1 MLRLVWRNFGQQR
14 GSRLK
19 REQTLAIGLLSLL
32 LSACDDP
39 ASQQI
44 GVISTSDAQQE
55 QVTRDLAQDVIRALH
70 LRWQEQTG
78 VMTKSVEDFCAG
90 LSSLKDARFGFSQAA
105 DAWSFLQPVLIGPL
119 AEHNL
124 AWRVQFWPDK
134 KNLVGRQVEQL
145 LKKNPAPD
153 VATLEKSS
161 VVIQGLSA
169 AEYILFDPS
178 IDLAERATQSR
189 YCPLLQSI
197 AQNQQ
202 NLAGSVL
209 AQLDAKDGLLTAFAA
224 FPNERYADP
233 MEAISELMRVN
244 VTALDSLK
252 KKLGTPLGRLNKGNL
267 QPMQAEFWRSDLGLA
282 SISATLSASLALWQG
297 NTHLGLRDLLKGS
310 EHEALI
316 PRIDAAFADVKQ
328 DLGAGGLG
336 NALKDEAGRAQLNK
350 LYDSLNRLHR
360 LHQQEL
366 VTALGIQLGFNASD
380 GD

>member
-1 MLRLVWRNFGQQR
+1 MFTRL
-14 GSRLK
+14 L
-19 REQTLAIGLLSLL
+19 TIGLLGLL

-39 ASQQI
+39 SSQQI
-44 GVISTSDAQQE
+44 GVISTPAVQQE
-55 QVTRDLAQDVIRALH
+55 QVTADLAKDVIRGLH
-70 LRWQEQTG
+70 LHWQDKTG
-78 VMTKSVEDFCAG
+78 LMAKNAGAFCSSAG
-90 LSSLKDARFGFSQAA
+90 SLEGARQGFTEAA
-105 DAWSFLQPVLIGPL
+105 DAFSFLQPVLIGSL

-161 VVIQGLSA
+161 VVVQGLSA

-178 IDLAERATQSR
+178 INLEDSAVKSR

-202 NLAGSVL
+202 NLSANVL
-209 AQLDAKDGLLTAFAA
+209 AQLDAKEGLLAAFSA
-224 FPNERYADP
+224 FPNERYDEP
-233 MEAISELMRVN
+233 LEAISELMRVN

-267 QPMQAEFWRSDLGLA
+267 QPMQAEFWRSDLGLS
-282 SISATLSASLALWQG
+282 SISATIAASQALWEG
-297 NTHLGLRDLLKGS
+297 NRGLGLRDLLKGS

-316 PRIDAAFADVKQ
+316 PRIDQAFAQANQDVV
-328 DLGAGGLG
+328 AGGVPPKL
-336 NALKDEAGRAQLNK
+336 AKELKDEAGRARLDK
-350 LYDSLNRLHR
+350 LYESLNRLHR

-366 VTALGIQLGFNASD
+366 VTALGIQLGFNAND

>member
-1 MLRLVWRNFGQQR
+1 MFTRL
-14 GSRLK
+14 L
-19 REQTLAIGLLSLL
+19 TIGLFALL
-32 LSACDDP
+32 LSACDEKP
-39 ASQQI
+39 SEQI
-44 GVISTSDAQQE
+44 QLISTPAAQQE
-55 QVTRDLAQDVIRALH
+55 QVTRDLAKDVIRSLH
-70 LRWQEQTG
+70 LHWQDKTG
-78 VMTKSVEDFCAG
+78 VMAKSVGAFCGGAG
-90 LSSLKDARFGFSQAA
+90 SLEGARQGFTEAA
-105 DAWSFLQPVLIGPL
+105 DAFSFLQPVLIGPL

-145 LKKNPAPD
+145 LKKNSAPD

-161 VVIQGLSA
+161 VVVQGLSA

-178 IDLAERATQSR
+178 INLEDSAVKSR

-202 NLAGSVL
+202 NLADSVL
-209 AQLDAKDGLLTAFAA
+209 AQLDSKDGLLAAFNT

-267 QPMQAEFWRSDLGLA
+267 QPMQAEFWRSDLGLS
-282 SISATLSASLALWQG
+282 SISATLAASQALWEG
-297 NTHLGLRDLLKGS
+297 NRGLGLRDLLKGS

-316 PRIDAAFADVKQ
+316 PRIDAAFSEANQDVV
-328 DLGAGGLG
+328 AGGVPPKL
-336 NALKDEAGRAQLNK
+336 AKELKDEDGRARLDK

-366 VTALGIQLGFNASD
+366 VTALGIQLGFNAND